1 MKLVITTD
9 EFIKH
14 LKYKPKWVTND
25 FDGMQIIQ
33 FRDYLGFSASV
44 EFSTKLNGNGTQSI
58 YFDILDLRNYTD
70 GDFIPIDSNMRKC
83 VLNVG
88 MTRDKNVFEYA
99 KTLGKEYDNVWR
111 TPEDCVKFINDS
123 LKLLYSKKLINGDQK

>member
-1 MKLVITTD
+1 MKLIISID
-9 EFIKH
+9 EFIKQ

-25 FDGMQIIQ
+25 FCGMQIVQ
-33 FRDYLGFSASV
+33 FRNYLGFSPNI
-44 EFSTKLNGNGTQSI
+44 EFSTKLNENETQSI

-88 MTRDKNVFEYA
+88 MTRDKEIFEYA
-99 KTLGKEYDNVWR
+99 KTLGNEYSGVFR
-111 TPEDCVKFINDS
+111 TPEECIQHINES
-123 LKLLYSKKLINGDQK
+123 LKLLYSKKLLM